1 MPSRAS
7 LCSWVKPSVK
17 SFFLSLPL
25 VIINITQILCT
36 THTIGIDFG
45 TTKTLVTRLNTEYGR
60 GVTHDYS
67 QAVYRYRKA
76 AAQGHKQAIQQLN
89 QQC

>member
-1 MPSRAS
+1 M
-7 LCSWVKPSVK
+7 
-17 SFFLSLPL
+17 
-25 VIINITQILCT
+25 
-36 THTIGIDFG
+36 HTIGIDFG